1 MTHVRKICMLRL
13 KYRTPILGAL
23 ERKGGNKNIT
33 TCLTVMWVGKITVC
47 GKTYQMISTDPD

>member
-1 MTHVRKICMLRL
+1 MLRL
-13 KYRTPILGAL
+13 KYRMPILGAL